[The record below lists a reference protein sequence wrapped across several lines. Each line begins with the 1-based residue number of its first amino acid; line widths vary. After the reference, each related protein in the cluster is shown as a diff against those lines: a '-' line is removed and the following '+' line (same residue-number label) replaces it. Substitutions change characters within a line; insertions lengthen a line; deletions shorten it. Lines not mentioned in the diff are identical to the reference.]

1 MKNKGCYLLV
11 LFLEK
16 EKELQIGKLGKFT
29 FKRGFYCYTG
39 SALNSL
45 KARIDRHM
53 KKSKKH
59 HWHIDYLRSHGE
71 VIRVIV
77 IESSEKIECRLNQ
90 LVAKIAD
97 DVPVRKF
104 GSSDCTCFSHLHFFE
119 QDPLSQLETLPSQ
132 FKNPP
137 SSPP

>member
-11 LFLEK
+11 LFLER

-39 SALNSL
+39 SALNNL
-45 KARIDRHM
+45 QARIDRHL
-53 KKSKKH
+53 KKSKKL
-59 HWHIDYLRSHGE
+59 HWHIDYLLSEGE
-71 VIRVIV
+71 VIRVIAV
-77 IESSEKIECRLNQ
+77 EITEKIECRLNQ
-90 LVAKIAD
+90 SVAKIAD
-97 DVPVRKF
+97 AVPVRKF
-104 GSSDCTCFSHLHFFE
+104 GSSDCSCFSHLHYFE
-119 QDPLSQLETLPSQ
+119 QNPLSQLEVIPSH